1 VKPLLSTLTL
11 ALITTTAMAQTA
23 TDQQAL
29 AAAAKEPGAV
39 VTPSGLVYRVLDEGT
54 GPRPALLDRVR
65 VRYKGTLADGK
76 VFDSTLDRPEPM
88 ELPLNRTVKCWIEGI
103 QRMHVGGKYKLT
115 CPGALGYGPAGV
127 PGDIPPNA
135 TLSFEVE
142 LVGIRR

>member
-1 VKPLLSTLTL
+1 MKTAVCAL
-11 ALITTTAMAQTA
+11 ALACLGLGSAHAQT
-23 TDQQAL
+23 DPAL

-54 GPRPALLDRVR
+54 GPSPALLDRVR
-65 VRYKGTLADGK
+65 VRYRGTLANGK
-76 VFDSTLDRPEPM
+76 VFDSTMDKPEPL
-88 ELPLNRTVKCWIEGI
+88 ELPLNRTIKCWVEGI

-115 CPGALGYGPAGV
+115 CPGNLGYGPAGV

-135 TLSFEVE
+135 TLTFDVE